1 MTHGDPHSFADFSQG
16 RIQHIHF
23 NFQVDFEQQRLT
35 GKAAYRMASPVSGSL
50 FLDTRQLQINSISAA
65 GKPLEWAFDRQDA
78 ILGSRLH
85 LFGLDQLGQFQIS
98 YATSPGASALQWLP
112 PEATSGGRYPF
123 LFSQCQTIHARSVF
137 PCQDSP
143 SIRFTHGA
151 DIEVPA
157 PMVAVMASAPLG
169 VRREGNSM
177 HCQFEMPQP
186 VPSYLFG
193 LAAGEIEARDLG
205 KRCRIYAEPA
215 MLDSAAWEF
224 AATESMLEAAERLF
238 GPYAWERYDMLL
250 MPPSFPYG
258 GMENPR
264 LTFLT
269 PTLIAG
275 DRSQTHVVA
284 HELAHSWTGNLITN
298 ATWEDFWLNEG
309 WTTYAERRILEALYG
324 IEFASLAAAV
334 GRRNLHT
341 VMARYGL
348 QSDPTRLKFNQQGLD
363 PDRVTSQI
371 AYEKGYAM
379 LVAIERAVGRQRFDG
394 FIQKYI
400 ASFPFHSL
408 STEDFVSFLDAEL
421 PEVSRL
427 VDLPTWLYE
436 AGFPEN
442 APEFHSTYQEQVT
455 SAVDRCLGGQ
465 LPALDQVANW
475 IPAQVE
481 LFMKSVDGRLA
492 ASDCAQLEKLFGL
505 ADSRNDQLLAN
516 YYVLAIHS
524 GYQAILPSV
533 EKLLARLGR
542 GLYIG
547 PIYLSL
553 AETAWSRDKARAIYL
568 RNRARYHPIAQNL
581 IEHYLQ
587 RCGV

>member
-1 MTHGDPHSFADFSQG
+1 MSQGDPHSFADFNQG
-16 RIQHIHF
+16 RIQHIDF
-23 NFQVDFEQQRLT
+23 DLRLDFERQSLT
-35 GKAAYRMASPVSGSL
+35 GQAAYRLASPASGSL
-50 FLDTRQLQINSISAA
+50 FLDTRQLQIESITAD
-65 GKPLEWAFDRQDA
+65 GKPLQWELDRQDD

-85 LFGLDQLGQFQIS
+85 LSGLNHLSQFRI
-98 YATSPGASALQWLP
+98 AFITSPTASALQWLK
-112 PEATSGGRYPF
+112 PEATAGGHYPF
-123 LFSQCQTIHARSVF
+123 LFSQCQAIHARSIF

-143 SIRFTHGA
+143 SVRFTHSA
-151 DIEVPA
+151 VIELPA

-169 VRREGNSM
+169 RRREGGLM
-177 HCQFEMPQP
+177 RCEFEMPQA

-205 KRCRIYAEPA
+205 PRCRIYAEPA
-215 MLDSAAWEF
+215 MLEAAAWEF
-224 AATESMLEAAERLF
+224 ADTQSMLEAAEQLF

-324 IEFASLAAAV
+324 SEFASLAAAV
-334 GRRNLHT
+334 GRRNMHT

-348 QSDPTRLKFNQQGLD
+348 DSDPTRLKFNQQGLD

-371 AYEKGYAM
+371 AYEKGYAL
-379 LVAIERAVGRQRFDG
+379 LVSIERAVGRQRFDG
-394 FIQKYI
+394 FIRKYI

-408 STEDFVSFLDAEL
+408 STEDFVAFLTAEL
-421 PEVSRL
+421 PEAGRQ
-427 VDLPTWLYE
+427 VDLHSWLYD

-442 APEFHSTYQEQVT
+442 APESHSVYQDQVT
-455 SAVDRCLGGQ
+455 AAINRCLEGQ
-465 LPALDQVANW
+465 LPTPDEVADW
-475 IPAQVE
+475 IPAQIE
-481 LFMKSVDGRLA
+481 LFLKSLDGRLSA
-492 ASDCAQLEKLFGL
+492 GECAQLETLFELG
-505 ADSRNDQLLAN
+505 ASRNDQLLAAF
-516 YYVLAIHS
+516 YVLAIHS
-524 GYQAILPSV
+524 GYEAVLPGV
-533 EKLLARLGR
+533 EKLLARVGR

-547 PIYLSL
+547 PIYLGL
-553 AETAWSRDKARAIYL
+553 AETEWSRDKARAIYR
-568 RNRARYHPIAQNL
+568 RNQARYHPIAQNL
-581 IEHYLQ
+581 IEHYLD